1 MSSPCP
7 VVAIRRP
14 GCDVPYDMTTRR
26 LAVPYLWGVVSP
38 VSGPK
43 YLSVRE
49 HLRRGVPALPE
60 QTLLPP
66 EPVLCAEYGVSR
78 ITLRRA
84 VDGLVADGHLVRE
97 QGRGTFVSRPAIRH
111 EYRESFV
118 HRIAGFT
125 SVMTEQGAQVG
136 TTVLTQRIAPAA
148 PTIAGE
154 LSLDT
159 ADDVVELVRLRS
171 LDGAP
176 NHVAHS
182 FLPATPYPKAAE
194 ADLNQGS
201 LYDYLRREYAAD
213 LAHARIVVDVG
224 MAAAEEA
231 DLLDV
236 VAGSPLPVRGTTGH
250 SSGGHP
256 LVHSFSRLRPD
267 VSQVEFEVSVT
278 GRFDAPLR
286 RPAGA
291 VA

>member
-1 MSSPCP
+1 MSSACP

-26 LAVPYLWGVVSP
+26 LPVPCLWGVVSP

-49 HLRRGVPALPE
+49 HLRRRVTALPE

-97 QGRGTFVSRPAIRH
+97 QGRGTYVTRPAIRH

-118 HRIAGFT
+118 HRIAGFN

-136 TTVLTQRIAPAA
+136 TTVLTQRIIPAPVAVA
-148 PTIAGE
+148 TE
-154 LSLDT
+154 LALEG
-159 ADDVVELVRLRS
+159 ADDVVELERLRS
-171 LDGAP
+171 VDGAP

-182 FLPATPYPKAAE
+182 FLPAALYPRAAE
-194 ADLNQGS
+194 EDFSQGS
-201 LYDYLRREYAAD
+201 LYEFLRRGYEADPAPAPVVVAVGTAAP
-213 LAHARIVVDVG
+213 
-224 MAAAEEA
+224 EEA
-231 DLLDV
+231 DLLRV
-236 VAGSPLPVRGTTGH
+236 VAGSPLLVVRTTVRD
-250 SSGGHP
+250 SGDHP
-256 LVHSFSRLRPD
+256 LVHSYSRLRPD
-267 VSQVEFEVSVT
+267 VSQVEFEVSVG
-278 GRFDAPLR
+278 GR
-286 RPAGA
+286 
-291 VA
+291 